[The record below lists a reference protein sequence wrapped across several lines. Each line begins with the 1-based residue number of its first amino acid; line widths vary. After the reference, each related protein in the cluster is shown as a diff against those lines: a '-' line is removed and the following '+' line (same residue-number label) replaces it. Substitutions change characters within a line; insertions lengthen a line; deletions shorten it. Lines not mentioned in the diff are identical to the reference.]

1 MFTSYFCDL
10 WVLFLHLSVL
20 VSFIYECVLKCLVTL
35 DCQFVYENA
44 FLTAD
49 YTPPCTGTA
58 CSWLGFI
65 ERVTSWPS
73 HWGDSPDNR
82 NGRFFSYWDE
92 SSNLPPGLEQG
103 GVHLHVDVPAAGQKW
118 RWARGAPHSS
128 ACRLSFKS
136 LFSVLLFTPDFGS
149 TGISEY
155 GPFLL
160 NFLYFSEY
168 GCEWW
173 WWKQTWGS
181 SRSTHRLPMLLSLAP
196 GGSPSGTPQGS
207 CRESCFPLL
216 FAQCQYLGCNFF
228 HFINSAAITPFVSL
242 SPKLIEISHLF
253 SFPLLYN
260 FPLLD

>member
-1 MFTSYFCDL
+1 MFTE
-10 WVLFLHLSVL
+10 LFLWPLGPFSPFVCIGVFHLWMCPQRSGHPWLSVR
-20 VSFIYECVLKCLVTL
+20 VWECIS
-35 DCQFVYENA
+35 N
-44 FLTAD
+44 
-49 YTPPCTGTA
+49 
-58 CSWLGFI
+58 SWLHTPVHGHGLFI

-128 ACRLSFKS
+128 ACRLSFNS
-136 LFSVLLFTPDFGS
+136 LFSALLFTPDFGS
-149 TGISEY
+149 AGISEY

-196 GGSPSGTPQGS
+196 GGSPSGAPQGS
-207 CRESCFPLL
+207 CRESCFLLL
-216 FAQCQYLGCNFF
+216 FAQCQYLGCSFF
-228 HFINSAAITPFVSL
+228 HFINSAAMTPSVSL

-260 FPLLD
+260 LPLLD